1 MKVEKERR
9 EAGGRCERLADWK
22 KVKNQYV
29 TGHMSLEEV
38 AEQFG
43 ISSSTIR
50 KRAAAEKWTEERER
64 HRNNFGTILE
74 QKTTEKIS
82 DSESEI
88 AAIRSRVHL
97 KLMQEV
103 ERQTDAIMSGDI
115 NSADLRRIVQSY
127 KDMCDIVVETV
138 GDEKQHNALVSAIR
152 EAAER
157 RRGHD

>member
-1 MKVEKERR
+1 MERR

-22 KVKNQYV
+22 KLKREYIQ
-29 TGHMSLEEV
+29 TAISTRAL
-38 AEQFG
+38 AEKYG
-43 ISSSTIR
+43 ISYNTL
-50 KRAAAEKWTEERER
+50 KDRANLEKWSSARKEYHSKSTA
-64 HRNNFGTILE
+64 NTQ
-74 QKTTEKIS
+74 QKTIEKIS

-103 ERQTDAIMSGDI
+103 ERQTDAIMSGDM

-157 RRGHD
+157 RRGRD

>member
-1 MKVEKERR
+1 MRGLAKQFDVSYSAVAKVAANEKWS
-9 EAGGRCERLADWK
+9 EAK
-22 KVKNQYV
+22 
-29 TGHMSLEEV
+29 
-38 AEQFG
+38 AEQR
-43 ISSSTIR
+43 IKIELKVNQES
-50 KRAAAEKWTEERER
+50 
-64 HRNNFGTILE
+64 LD
-74 QKTTEKIS
+74 KIS

-103 ERQTDAIMSGDI
+103 ERQTDAIMSGDM

>member
-1 MKVEKERR
+1 M
-9 EAGGRCERLADWK
+9 ADWK
-22 KVKNQYV
+22 KLKREYIQ
-29 TGHMSLEEV
+29 TAISTRAL
-38 AEQFG
+38 AEKYD
-43 ISSSTIR
+43 ISYGTLR
-50 KRAAAEKWTEERER
+50 GRAEREKWTDAREEYQRKLSA
-64 HRNNFGTILE
+64 NSA
-74 QKTTEKIS
+74 QKTAEKIS

-103 ERQTDAIMSGDI
+103 ERQTDAIMSGDM